1 MNKLVITPDNEK
13 DLTFLKQ
20 LLDRLGYQANEIT
33 EEELEDA
40 VLLEEMVKAKE
51 GNYVDESVIRNE
63 LHKK

>member
-20 LLDRLGYQANEIT
+20 LLARLGYNANEIT

-51 GNYVDESVIRNE
+51 GDYVDESVIRNE